1 MPLNHLERK
10 SPPQEA
16 AQFKV
21 VDCFTYPG
29 IQIVPQL
36 ENIVAVLYLPY
47 DRGGLKCPNPL
58 WYYWAAVE
66 NADVLLFR
74 RGSPSLEGD

>member
-21 VDCFTYPG
+21 VDCFTNLG
-29 IQIVPQL
+29 IQIVPHL
-36 ENIVAVLYLPY
+36 EYIVEVNY
-47 DRGGLKCPNPL
+47 
-58 WYYWAAVE
+58 
-66 NADVLLFR
+66 
-74 RGSPSLEGD
+74 SPSMTQSPKVDV

>member
-36 ENIVAVLYLPY
+36 ENIVEVNYS
-47 DRGGLKCPNPL
+47 PL
-58 WYYWAAVE
+58 M
-66 NADVLLFR
+66 R
-74 RGSPSLEGD
+74 